1 MQPACAQSQRRHF
14 FFVMNYLGA
23 RLALQLRG
31 YKRSQLKMNSPGLM
45 VTWSHMVK
53 HSVSFRAQYHSWSCF
68 FKRYIIHPLANCMA
82 QIHGTLLLG
91 LSTDS
96 TQHLFLSLMPLTPLG
111 LLDHMVQ
118 VAGIPVLLTG
128 PATGLLSALS
138 LTQTWQS
145 FMSSIPRS
153 SICCL
158 QTPKGPRVLCFLF
171 CTRKY
176 VMQ

>member
-1 MQPACAQSQRRHF
+1 MRGPSLVPAIFRAGSERHCPAPVINIQPFNFHTNTKSIHSYASLRFLILLQLVVNSPPHLPGFELREGHGCSNDECVYMGEGGSVMQPACAQSQRRHF

-82 QIHGTLLLG
+82 
-91 LSTDS
+91 
-96 TQHLFLSLMPLTPLG
+96 
-111 LLDHMVQ
+111 
-118 VAGIPVLLTG
+118 
-128 PATGLLSALS
+128 
-138 LTQTWQS
+138 
-145 FMSSIPRS
+145 
-153 SICCL
+153 
-158 QTPKGPRVLCFLF
+158 
-171 CTRKY
+171 
-176 VMQ
+176 